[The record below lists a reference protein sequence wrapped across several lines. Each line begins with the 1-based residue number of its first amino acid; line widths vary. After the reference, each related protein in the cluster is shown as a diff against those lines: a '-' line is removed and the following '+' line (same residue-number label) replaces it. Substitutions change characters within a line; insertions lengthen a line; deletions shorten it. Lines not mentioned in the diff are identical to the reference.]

1 MRALLITVTAGFAL
15 LTAAIVAHTGLIGFY
30 QQLAASPAA
39 WQTLVDIA
47 IALGLVLVWMHQDA
61 RRSGRAFWPWVPVT
75 LLLGSFGP
83 LLYLLHLLNLPVLPC
98 RAKPRRSLVVRNCSA
113 TSCFTHSTS
122 IAFGRCTQP
131 CG

>member
-15 LTAAIVAHTGLIGFY
+15 FTAAIVAHTGLIGFY

-47 IALGLVLVWMHQDA
+47 IALVLVLVWMHQDA

-83 LLYLLHLLNLPVLPC
+83 LLYLLRRP
-98 RAKPRRSLVVRNCSA
+98 ATPRD
-113 TSCFTHSTS
+113 
-122 IAFGRCTQP
+122 
-131 CG
+131 